1 MGTRA
6 LIIAA
11 AGLGLALAAAPSS
24 ALAQPLASGEPNATA
39 SIVEA
44 PQGVST
50 QPVSPVS
57 SEQSGNQSN
66 GQIGGQPSVTPGD
79 AAMPPSAAFVPRTPK
94 ELVKARYLVH
104 VMEGVLENSVKYA
117 ATQMNRRLQAV
128 SPDLLQLSGAAR
140 ARGFRLDGY
149 GVFFDVEVPAA
160 LRQTMGWT
168 MRMMQND
175 PYVDQ
180 AISALRNVAS
190 GLEGKQKGDAENA
203 LKLIEL
209 RVRPNGQPYTP
220 PSDRRNQPAAAN
232 VVAANSNPDGRVSSS
247 QQGAQPAG
255 DAALNES
262 PDLTYEMEVRDALVG
277 AMLEYGQ
284 TLALQPNEW
293 LTIAA
298 RDNQTVIV
306 PGDLTETVTVILRMK
321 GSDLADYKAGRLDEA
336 TARSRVE
343 VREF

>member
-1 MGTRA
+1 MGTTA
-6 LIIAA
+6 IIISA
-11 AGLGLALAAAPSS
+11 AGLGLALAGAPASV
-24 ALAQPLASGEPNATA
+24 LAQPLASGEPGAVA
-39 SIVEA
+39 SVVEA
-44 PQGVST
+44 PQSVSP
-50 QPVSPVS
+50 QPVPGSQAAAPVA
-57 SEQSGNQSN
+57 
-66 GQIGGQPSVTPGD
+66 PAD
-79 AAMPPSAAFVPRTPK
+79 AAPPSSSSASAPSAGFVPRTPK
-94 ELVKARYLVH
+94 DLVKARYLVH

-190 GLEGKQKGDAENA
+190 GLDGKQKGDAENA

-209 RVRPNGQPYTP
+209 RVRPNGQPYAP
-220 PSDRRNQPAAAN
+220 PSERRGQPSAAN
-232 VVAANSNPDGRVSSS
+232 FVAANSTPERQVSSS
-247 QQGAQPAG
+247 QQAASASGG

-306 PGDLTETVTVILRMK
+306 PGDLTETVTIILRIK

-336 TARSRVE
+336 AARSRVE